1 MCFGIQFCSRMT
13 SLGDGMINFQISLIF
28 VHDCS
33 KPYGEFDY
41 VNVYEKNYEFV
52 CCIMKEGKCMVG
64 WTTFGII
71 FVVFFGSLFIFLSLL

>member
-1 MCFGIQFCSRMT
+1 MAW
-13 SLGDGMINFQISLIF
+13 LISKLAWSF

-41 VNVYEKNYEFV
+41 VNVYEILYEFV
-52 CCIMKEGKCMVG
+52 CCIMKEGKCMVE

-71 FVVFFGSLFIFLSLL
+71 FVVFFAVGVIAIAYIRLCQ